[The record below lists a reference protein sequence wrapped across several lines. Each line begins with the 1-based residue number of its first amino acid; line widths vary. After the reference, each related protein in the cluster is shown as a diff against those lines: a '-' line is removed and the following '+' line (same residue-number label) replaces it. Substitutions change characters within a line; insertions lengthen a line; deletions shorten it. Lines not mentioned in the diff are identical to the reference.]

1 MRAAGC
7 LGFSGVEQ
15 AAPFVPNTTPGDCRY
30 GGLVGIFALFSRVNF
45 VPHGRRRYSRFR
57 GKTAKKVQIDLPY
70 GEGKR
75 GAVGFSI
82 SLDWSKSEGGS
93 FDG

>member
-1 MRAAGC
+1 M
-7 LGFSGVEQ
+7 
-15 AAPFVPNTTPGDCRY
+15 
-30 GGLVGIFALFSRVNF
+30 NF

-82 SLDWSKSEGGS
+82 SLDWNKSEGGS
-93 FDG
+93 FEG